1 MHASVAAISSPHAVT
16 MLRTDYHYITASAL
30 PHLSCLADA
39 EQPGGWFIAAW
50 EGKKLA
56 FFLFLAARTGF
67 HSVQCASLFFFLL
80 PFDGVLYQLRMYEY
94 LAHVSY
100 TYTECMLCKSPA
112 TYTPPF
118 FPVYSIFF
126 FYFLP
131 LHNFLHHSPRSHP
144 HHQQEALESFPR
156 PAINA
161 RVLAIWGVKWP
172 SVQFG

>member
-67 HSVQCASLFFFLL
+67 HSVQCASLFFFFCLSTGCCISCACTSTWL
-80 PFDGVLYQLRMYEY
+80 MYPIRIRSACSANHPPHTRPHFSQCTVFFSSTFFFFTISFTTHRAPI
-94 LAHVSY
+94 LTTNKKPWS
-100 TYTECMLCKSPA
+100 LSPA
-112 TYTPPF
+112 
-118 FPVYSIFF
+118 
-126 FYFLP
+126 
-131 LHNFLHHSPRSHP
+131 
-144 HHQQEALESFPR
+144 QQSTRAFSLSG
-156 PAINA
+156 A
-161 RVLAIWGVKWP
+161 
-172 SVQFG
+172 